1 MYYTYILKIKDQSYY
16 IGSTQ
21 HVDSRLRRHQNG
33 GSVYTKSRRPV
44 QLVYQEEFNSR
55 SEAVR
60 RERQLKSWKSRVDID
75 KLVSGYGPIV

>member
-1 MYYTYILKIKDQSYY
+1 MYYTYILKTKDQSYY